1 MTCKESHGLVCI
13 FIIDSFNMNP
23 LLFNLLLALLSS
35 LFLSMLSVLFVYK
48 PTGSL
53 EFTCYILKYLNA
65 PLFS

>member
-1 MTCKESHGLVCI
+1 MTCKESRGLVCI

-35 LFLSMLSVLFVYK
+35 LFLSMLSILFAFK
-48 PTGSL
+48 LTGSL
-53 EFTCYILKYLNA
+53 DFTCCILKCLNA